1 LIVARVRHFPDVR
14 PADRVDSRSIGVSGC
29 SLSVLAV
36 LDQAVAEGADS
47 LLLEDDSPSHTN
59 ISALS
64 RRDRTPVVR
73 ELLASGH
80 HMRNL
85 RHR

>member
-1 LIVARVRHFPDVR
+1 LVVAQAKRFPDVR
-14 PADRVDSRSIGVSGC
+14 PADRVDSRTLGFPGC
-29 SLSVLAV
+29 FLSVLAV

-47 LLLEDDSPSHTN
+47 LLLEDNSPSHTN
-59 ISALS
+59 TSALS
-64 RRDRTPVVR
+64 RLDRTSVVR

-80 HMRNL
+80 HVRNL